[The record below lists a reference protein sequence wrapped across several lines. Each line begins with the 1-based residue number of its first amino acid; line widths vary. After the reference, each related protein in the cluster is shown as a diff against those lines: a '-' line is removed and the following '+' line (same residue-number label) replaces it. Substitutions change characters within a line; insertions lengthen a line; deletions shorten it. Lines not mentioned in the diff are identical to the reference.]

1 MRPRARR
8 SNWGLSAGGKIKR
21 VNVEVTTA
29 RVRLYGELN
38 DYLHS
43 SIRQQRFT
51 LCYQQESSVK
61 AFITALGIPDTDVDL
76 IIVNGE
82 SVNYSYVVQ
91 AQDRISVYPVF
102 RSMDISPLKKLRQL
116 N

>member
-1 MRPRARR
+1 M
-8 SNWGLSAGGKIKR
+8 
-21 VNVEVTTA
+21 TTA

-38 DYLHS
+38 DSLHAS
-43 SIRQQRFT
+43 LRQQQFT
-51 LCYQQESSVK
+51 LCCRQESSVK

-82 SVNYSYVVQ
+82 SVDFSYAVQ

-102 RSMDISPLKKLRQL
+102 RSIDISPLKKLRRV